1 MTPFERQL
9 KNALVRREPSDGFT
23 ARVLARAHQQDK
35 IDASPRSGFLQRVRS
50 WRLIPVLAGALI
62 ITGGIAI
69 QHYEREARGEAAK
82 RQLMLAMHIA
92 GSKLHDA
99 QMAVREVEQ

>member
-9 KNALVRREPSDGFT
+9 KKALERREPSDGFT
-23 ARVLARAHQQDK
+23 DRVLAHVQDDR
-35 IDASPRSGFLQRVRS
+35 IEPSPLNSFLQSVRS

-62 ITGGIAI
+62 ITGGFAI
-69 QHYEREARGEAAK
+69 QRYEREARGEAAK
-82 RQLMLAMHIA
+82 RQLMLAMRIA

-99 QMAVREVEQ
+99 QMAVRGVEQ